1 MKIKEINL
9 PLVVTC
15 LKYEAVIVLNL
26 LQRSLFLIEMIK
38 SLGCLNEV
46 QVLHWKLTEMF
57 RKGLETQVVWSF
69 V

>member
-1 MKIKEINL
+1 MKVKEINL

-38 SLGCLNEV
+38 SLGYLNEV
-46 QVLHWKLTEMF
+46 QVLH
-57 RKGLETQVVWSF
+57 
-69 V
+69 

>member
-1 MKIKEINL
+1 MEVKEINL

-38 SLGCLNEV
+38 SLGLFKRGTSVALKINRNV
-46 QVLHWKLTEMF
+46 P
-57 RKGLETQVVWSF
+57 
-69 V
+69 